1 MKRIH
6 YFFCFPFLI
15 FVFFVELSCSDDKE
29 NITSVFEIDA
39 SYLQKNIDSNAVTF
53 KIPVNTT
60 LGTNDWNV
68 KTEVNWLFVTKKQDT
83 NGASSIE
90 ISVNANTK
98 DKREAVLKVSSK
110 VKNYTITI
118 TQYGPNDVIVESD
131 ILVKPYGGKDS
142 EHQSGQDITNTYDG
156 KFATDGAEPFHTPW
170 GQSAHFP
177 VTLEY
182 YFRGDTEI
190 DYLIY
195 YTRSGNG
202 NFGKVKVFITTN
214 PDRSDYTLQ
223 GEYDFKEQNAPSR
236 VSFPQSIKATGIKFE
251 VSSGLGNFVSCD
263 EMQFFKKN
271 TDKTLDKQLLTVFTD
286 ITCTALKTDVT
297 DEAINALPVYF
308 IRIAEAL
315 KNNNYGEWEEGF
327 RIHDYEAYS
336 NVEEW
341 SEKLMTKKYSNL
353 DNPTGIS
360 VNTGD
365 EVIVLVGD
373 THGQDISLQCIWE
386 TGTEYVQTAASGDV
400 YMLQPGVNKLIMKG
414 QGQLFVM
421 YNTDIASSNAK
432 PIKIHIPLGSG
443 KVTGFFDLREH
454 KTDAKYSELLHKATH
469 KYFCVRGEKIMFYFH
484 RTKMLDYLPN
494 NILSAINLWDE
505 IIGWQQELMGIDD
518 VRPTQVNNHLFAISP
533 EGSYMWASDYQIG
546 FVYTYLGNILLKDNV
561 MANEDNAWGPA
572 HEIGHIHQAAI
583 NWPGSTESSNNLFSN
598 YIIYK
603 LGKYKSRGKGLK
615 ALADARYE
623 HQQAWYNMGEA
634 THQGEDTETHMRM
647 NWQLWNYYHR
657 CNIKP
662 DFWQTLFRLM
672 RENANRIP
680 ENDPGKRQMTFATMA
695 SKAAGADLSDFFE
708 LWGFFE
714 PVNASISQYGDWNYI
729 VTPNMIKEAKEF
741 MHQFPKPNHVFQYIE
756 DRKKDEFPT
765 NDYRYNEVGDVGY
778 YTQFVGNMKITK
790 AITATVSRQNVSI
803 SNGDEAVA
811 FELRKNDK
819 LIYFS
824 NFFDFEV
831 PSEIS
836 LSGASLYAV
845 QADGARI
852 LIKNIP

>member
-1 MKRIH
+1 
-6 YFFCFPFLI
+6 
-15 FVFFVELSCSDDKE
+15 
-29 NITSVFEIDA
+29 
-39 SYLQKNIDSNAVTF
+39 
-53 KIPVNTT
+53 
-60 LGTNDWNV
+60 
-68 KTEVNWLFVTKKQDT
+68 
-83 NGASSIE
+83 
-90 ISVNANTK
+90 
-98 DKREAVLKVSSK
+98 
-110 VKNYTITI
+110 
-118 TQYGPNDVIVESD
+118 
-131 ILVKPYGGKDS
+131 
-142 EHQSGQDITNTYDG
+142 
-156 KFATDGAEPFHTPW
+156 
-170 GQSAHFP
+170 
-177 VTLEY
+177 
-182 YFRGDTEI
+182 
-190 DYLIY
+190 
-195 YTRSGNG
+195 
-202 NFGKVKVFITTN
+202 
-214 PDRSDYTLQ
+214 
-223 GEYDFKEQNAPSR
+223 
-236 VSFPQSIKATGIKFE
+236 
-251 VSSGLGNFVSCD
+251 
-263 EMQFFKKN
+263 
-271 TDKTLDKQLLTVFTD
+271 
-286 ITCTALKTDVT
+286 
-297 DEAINALPVYF
+297 
-308 IRIAEAL
+308 
-315 KNNNYGEWEEGF
+315 
-327 RIHDYEAYS
+327 
-336 NVEEW
+336 
-341 SEKLMTKKYSNL
+341 
-353 DNPTGIS
+353 
-360 VNTGD
+360 
-365 EVIVLVGD
+365 
-373 THGQDISLQCIWE
+373 
-386 TGTEYVQTAASGDV
+386 
-400 YMLQPGVNKLIMKG
+400 
-414 QGQLFVM
+414 
-421 YNTDIASSNAK
+421 
-432 PIKIHIPLGSG
+432 
-443 KVTGFFDLREH
+443 
-454 KTDAKYSELLHKATH
+454 
-469 KYFCVRGEKIMFYFH
+469 
-484 RTKMLDYLPN
+484 MLDYLPN

-561 MANEDNAWGPA
+561 MANEDNAWGPG

-603 LGKYKSRGKGLK
+603 LGKYKSRGRGLK
-615 ALADARYE
+615 ALADARFG

-680 ENDPGKRQMTFATMA
+680 ENDPGKRQMTFAKMA

-756 DRKKDEFPT
+756 DRKKNEFPT

-790 AITATVSRQNVSI
+790 TITATVSRQNVSI